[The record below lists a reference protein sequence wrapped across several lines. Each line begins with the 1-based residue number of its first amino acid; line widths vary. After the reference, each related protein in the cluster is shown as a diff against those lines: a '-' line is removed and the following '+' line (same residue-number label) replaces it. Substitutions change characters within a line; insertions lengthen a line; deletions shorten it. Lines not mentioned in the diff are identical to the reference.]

1 MSVLDPDSYPARIPD
16 PAITTKREVEKFVN
30 VLFFNRHRK
39 IFADPGWLSR
49 IRLFFIPD
57 PGSELSPSRIRI
69 KEFKY
74 FNQKEM
80 VFKL

>member
-16 PAITTKREVEKFVN
+16 QAITTKREVEKIVF
-30 VLFFNRHRK
+30 FKIFNRHGK

-69 KEFKY
+69 KEFRY

-80 VFKL
+80 VSKL